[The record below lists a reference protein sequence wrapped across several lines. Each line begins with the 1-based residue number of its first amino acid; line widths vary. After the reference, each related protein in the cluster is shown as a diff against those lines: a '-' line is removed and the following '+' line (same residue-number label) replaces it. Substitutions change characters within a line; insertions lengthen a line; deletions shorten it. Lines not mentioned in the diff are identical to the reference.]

1 MSASAATP
9 TGTISSSEIS
19 ITERIRRKRFLT
31 NLATNSGSN
40 TSMVTV
46 AIGPGSQI
54 TLMVRKL
61 EEKRAAASNIK
72 DRVNRQAVEDAYTSA
87 IIKLQTLTQSDIG
100 PTGLYL
106 FSGMRENEKGIM
118 KRVCELYKPL
128 KTVSDFFYCDKNF
141 QVDALLRELN
151 NDPVFGF
158 VIVDGAGTLYGTV

>member
-1 MSASAATP
+1 MSYGVASAAT
-9 TGTISSSEIS
+9 TLTTDIS

-31 NLATNSGSN
+31 NLATDSGSN

-87 IIKLQTLTQSDIG
+87 IIKL
-100 PTGLYL
+100 
-106 FSGMRENEKGIM
+106 
-118 KRVCELYKPL
+118 
-128 KTVSDFFYCDKNF
+128 
-141 QVDALLRELN
+141 
-151 NDPVFGF
+151 
-158 VIVDGAGTLYGTV
+158 